1 MAKVVVF
8 VCALLLTGCSSL
20 AGTSGARRLRL
31 EAYARGPDV
40 LAVHEPRGLVV
51 DQQLRALGLDA
62 IAEPLV
68 AAFDGVTETAGV
80 IDQMRAHAPSLAP
93 GRTVVFTGDSSAL
106 TDLPPTTPVLYV
118 HATWQVAY
126 RRLPPT
132 FTMMQLELGVVAKV
146 IPLGQVLQGRGPLAV
161 RSAAWEANCHRKAR
175 GGEFVPVAEWTKD
188 DGAMLRAA
196 IRDLQRACGAQLGA
210 ALSSA
215 LP

>member
-8 VCALLLTGCSSL
+8 VCALLVAGCSSL

-31 EAYARGPDV
+31 EEYVRGPDI

-51 DQQLRALGLDA
+51 DQQLRTLGLDA

-80 IDQMRAHAPSLAP
+80 IDQMRAHAPSLAA
-93 GRTVVFTGDSSAL
+93 GRTVVFTGDLSAL

-118 HATWQVAY
+118 HATWQVVY
-126 RRLPPT
+126 RRLPPA
-132 FTMMQLELGVVAKV
+132 FKMMQLELGVVAKV
-146 IPLGQVLQGRGPLAV
+146 IPVGQVLQGRGPLAV
-161 RSAAWEANCHRKAR
+161 RSAAWEASCHRKAR
-175 GGEFVPVAEWTKD
+175 GGEFVPVVEWMMD
-188 DGAMLRAA
+188 DGANLRAA
-196 IRDLQRACGAQLGA
+196 IRDLQQACGAHLGA
-210 ALSSA
+210 ALSRA